1 MIKEGAEAST
11 AVAEASRRTISRR
24 DLERHD
30 GFEDVSPEVGVVD
43 DDAFAELFNENPE
56 GALAMLAD
64 MVGASDPKLRQLSSR
79 LAGRMMCEVAT
90 VGTTSSRGVG
100 RIEALPFGTADGE
113 IDLDASSEGLVELRA
128 FRAMDPSK
136 WKVRGWGRPSTAMCL
151 LIDRSGSMTGERL
164 AEAAIVAA
172 AVSESVTNQRSFSP
186 DDLSIAA
193 FAREV
198 IVIASADRPRH
209 ADGVVEDLLR
219 MRGHG
224 VTDLD
229 AALQAAQRLL
239 ARSSATRKVTL
250 LMSDCR
256 STTGPS
262 PYASAAMLDELC
274 VLCPSEDTADA
285 EALAAQVGA
294 AWTPLAGVLDGP
306 AAIQRLLAHEN

>member
-1 MIKEGAEAST
+1 
-11 AVAEASRRTISRR
+11 
-24 DLERHD
+24 
-30 GFEDVSPEVGVVD
+30 
-43 DDAFAELFNENPE
+43 
-56 GALAMLAD
+56 MLAD

-90 VGTTSSRGVG
+90 VGTTTSRGVG

-274 VLCPSEDTADA
+274 VGRTRWARRHTAA
-285 EALAAQVGA
+285 PRSRELGPQRRTTSA
-294 AWTPLAGVLDGP
+294 P
-306 AAIQRLLAHEN
+306 AARSPSRRCPPWARRHRGGTPRQTNPGQTPPRRTAETSSRSTVLPDVTQHRNTTTSRRN

>member
-1 MIKEGAEAST
+1 
-11 AVAEASRRTISRR
+11 
-24 DLERHD
+24 
-30 GFEDVSPEVGVVD
+30 
-43 DDAFAELFNENPE
+43 
-56 GALAMLAD
+56 MLAD

-90 VGTTSSRGVG
+90 VGTTTSRGVG

-256 STTGPS
+256 STTGPN
-262 PYASAAMLDELC
+262 PYVSAAMLDELC

-294 AWTPLAGVLDGP
+294 AWTPHYFCTRGNIAESSLSPVGNTASWGYTAPNESRPNATTKNCRNVVLVNCFSRRDP
-306 AAIQRLLAHEN
+306 ASQYNNIST